1 MSRKNTIILILS
13 LVVLLVAVGYFLI
26 YSNQPTEENNLPL
39 DLSNVSDDQ
48 IISLLRTN
56 EDALWYLDKYKDF
69 RIEKK
74 IILTPESIV
83 AGQEGENFKE
93 VYQDLDLEANRYL
106 RADLMNAAGS
116 WGLISVLDF
125 KTNSVAKAFGL
136 MMLSAGIEA
145 Q

>member
-74 IILTPESIV
+74 IILTPKSIV